1 MPRSSADVERIAT
14 QIAVGTP
21 AARVRELLGDPLVE
35 SELADGGE
43 TWLYVPADAE
53 QRRYESLSV
62 AFDAGGGF
70 VGLQRKPID

>member
-1 MPRSSADVERIAT
+1 MSRSAADVERLAT

-21 AARVRELLGDPLVE
+21 AQSVREVLGDPLVK

-43 TWLYVPADAE
+43 TWLYVPVDTE
-53 QRRYESLSV
+53 QGQYESLSV